1 MKVLYLTKYSR
12 NGASSRMRSYQYFPF
27 LEQNGIEVTVSP
39 FFDEEYLELL
49 YAKKNISKV
58 KIASFY
64 INRFKKLFSIYKYD
78 RIIIEKELFPYF
90 FSWFEKIFFVLNI
103 KYIVDYDDAIFH
115 NYDLNPNK
123 IIRFLL
129 KNKIGNVMKYSNHV
143 LAGNNYLAAKA
154 KASGA
159 KKITIHPTVIDV
171 ELYNNAIKIKSD
183 KLIIGWIGSPTTYK
197 YVEKMIPIFNGL
209 AQKYDFELQII
220 GAKNEPSTEGFI
232 KYIPWKEELEV
243 ALISGFDIGIMP
255 LENTPWEL
263 GKCSYKIIQYMGC
276 GIPVVASEVGMNKE
290 VILNGENGFL
300 VTTEKEWM
308 DSISQLIEDENLRFN
323 LGQNGKKLV
332 ANNYSTQVNYK
343 KLITILKH
351 NTI

>member
-1 MKVLYLTKYSR
+1 MKVLYLTKYPR
-12 NGASSRMRSYQYFPF
+12 RGASSRMRSYQYFPL
-27 LEQNGIEVTVSP
+27 LEKDGFEVTVSP
-39 FFDEEYLELL
+39 FFDDEYLELL

-64 INRFKKLFSIYKYD
+64 LNRFKKLFSIYKFD

-115 NYDLNPNK
+115 NYDLHPNK

-143 LAGNNYLAAKA
+143 LAGNDYLANKA
-154 KASGA
+154 KKSGA
-159 KKITIHPTVIDV
+159 KKISIHPTVIDTD
-171 ELYNNAIKIKSD
+171 LYNCAIKIKIE

-197 YVEKMIPIFNGL
+197 YVEKMIPLFNVL
-209 AQKYDFELQII
+209 AQKYDFELQIV
-220 GAKNEPSTEGFI
+220 GAKKEPSTERFI

-276 GIPVVASEVGMNKE
+276 GISVVASAVGMNKE
-290 VILNGENGFL
+290 VIQNGKNGFL

-308 DSISQLIEDENLRFN
+308 DAICQLFEDENLRYN
-323 LGQNGKKLV
+323 LGQKGKMLV
-332 ANNYSTQVNYK
+332 ANNYSTLVNYK
-343 KLITILKH
+343 KLFTILS
-351 NTI
+351 NEN